1 MKKIIFRDPAT
12 GKIMWDKDY
21 GELLSVF
28 GSEQKLDDEI
38 ERRRRLALPTEI
50 VELDEVAEYYAKKAE
65 PAITLNDMEKIEAQL
80 TDAVNSVR
88 YFIKRWRINNESD
101 IDEHKA

>member
-38 ERRRRLALPTEI
+38 ERRRRLGLPSEI
-50 VELDEVAEYYAKKAE
+50 AELDDIAEYYAKKSRTCHYIERYGKNRSATDGHRE
-65 PAITLNDMEKIEAQL
+65 LSAVFYQTLEDKQ
-80 TDAVNSVR
+80 
-88 YFIKRWRINNESD
+88 
-101 IDEHKA
+101 